1 MIIRKL
7 AVAFMAKKKIE
18 KIWRIKKSNLI
29 LENETEKT
37 VCVFTDNSKFQ
48 KESYKLLIIINL
60 KFNIMKKLRLL
71 LMMLA
76 AAAVTFT
83 ACEPANQGGGGEGE
97 GEIPV
102 IEFYSTLAEAQ
113 CFAQY
118 SCHMITFVSADYSQ
132 QLMLWVTDPTIAPE
146 EYTYIPNGHFPSVD
160 CPNDPVMPGM
170 PVFPSAPATICNPG
184 FSMFGCYD
192 EATDT
197 FKEYAFVAGAEEDGY
212 GVTVMTLMPNEDENM
227 IEFNLLAE
235 DADGNKV
242 IVRGSFT
249 GKLGYQ
255 VGPAKKPEYEFN
267 LQQTG
272 HTTFVRKDLPG
283 GYVQLKSTS
292 VVNGDFV
299 ITLDPQGGEIATADG
314 VQYDVADGNL
324 MGYHWDSLDDNTF
337 SFVSGTILLS
347 TTETAGV
354 YTLVNSPR
362 NPLRMSCETAI
373 YDLFLEG
380 EEITITIT
388 DTPATEE

>member
-1 MIIRKL
+1 MI
-7 AVAFMAKKKIE
+7 
-18 KIWRIKKSNLI
+18 
-29 LENETEKT
+29 
-37 VCVFTDNSKFQ
+37 
-48 KESYKLLIIINL
+48 
-60 KFNIMKKLRLL
+60 NIMKKLRLL

-83 ACEPANQGGGGEGE
+83 ACEPAGQGGSGEGE
-97 GEIPV
+97 GGEIPV

-118 SCHMITFVSADYSQ
+118 SCHTITFVSADYSQ

-255 VGPAKKPEYEFN
+255 VGGGAKPCYEFN
-267 LQQTG
+267 LMQWGFTNFTLTRYST
-272 HTTFVRKDLPG
+272 HVE
-283 GYVQLKSTS
+283 LKSVS
-292 VVNGDFV
+292 PVNGDFV
-299 ITLDPQGGEIATADG
+299 FNLVPEGDEFASAEG
-314 VQYDVADGNL
+314 VQYDVLDGNL
-324 MGYHWDSLDDNTF
+324 TGYHWASIDDATWTF
-337 SFVSGTILLS
+337 SKGSMAVK
-347 TTETAGV
+347 TTETAGEYV
-354 YTLVNSPR
+354 LVFSPAR
-362 NPLRMSCETAI
+362 NPLTMVGQG
-373 YDLFLEG
+373 YDMYVEN
-380 EEITITIT
+380 EEVTITVT
-388 DTPATEE
+388 EAPATEE